1 MKFSENWLREFVP
14 IKADRDELCQRLTM
28 AGLEVEGVEPLGA
41 ALDGVVVAEIVDC
54 EPHPNADKL
63 RVCRVALGTGEPLQ
77 IVCGAPNAR
86 AGLKAPLAMIGA
98 ILPNGIQI
106 NKAALRGVESQGM
119 LCSAKE
125 LGIDADASGL
135 MELPDDAPV
144 GLQLAE
150 YLHLPDVGIEIKL
163 TPNRPDCLSVQGLA
177 RDAAA
182 IFGVT
187 AALPVI
193 APIAVATS
201 NERKVELRAGGDC
214 PRYCGRLIEG
224 IDASAPTPLWMA
236 ERLRRSGSRPISLLV
251 DVTNYVMLELGQ
263 PLHAFDAATLTGAIS
278 VRRARAGETLK
289 LLDENEVTLDNEF
302 LVITDA
308 ADSDKDRAVALAGI
322 MGGYDTRVSD
332 ITRDVFLEA
341 AHFAPGAISGRA
353 RKLGMH
359 TDASHRFERGV
370 DPELPRRAIERATQL
385 IAEFGGGTPGPITE
399 AALPQFLPKPAAVT
413 LRRARLRRVLGID
426 VADAEVLRILRALDM
441 QVESTPDGWRATP
454 PSRRF
459 DIAIE
464 EDLIEEVARV
474 HGYDA
479 IPTRMPAGEIRVA
492 APSETRVDE
501 IDLRRQLAAR
511 DYREAIT
518 YAFVDA
524 AELKRWQLDSD
535 SLALA
540 NPLAADLGTMRTSLL
555 PGLVNALLANRRRQH
570 ERVRLFEI
578 GRVFKLK
585 SPARD
590 DRAPAEENAS
600 KMCADG
606 PIETNRIA
614 GVACGDAAE
623 LQWATGKR
631 ALDFYDVK
639 GDIESLFAVTG
650 AGSEFRSGPAHAAWL
665 HPGRSASI
673 VRGNAIIGS
682 YGALHPRLLKA
693 LDIDS
698 DIYVFECDLESL
710 AARVVPRTIAITRF
724 PSVRRDLSF
733 ELPESVT
740 YDTVEASV
748 RAAVGPT
755 LREIFVFDRYA
766 GKNLGAGVK
775 SLAIGLIL
783 QDDYRTLT
791 DADADACVRLAVAA
805 IERDCQA
812 RLRG

>member
-28 AGLEVEGVEPLGA
+28 AGLEVEGVEPIGA
-41 ALDGVVVAEIVDC
+41 ALEGVVVAQIVGC
-54 EPHPNADKL
+54 EAHPNADKL
-63 RVCRVALGTGEPLQ
+63 RVCQVSVGAGESVQ

-86 AGLKAPLAMIGA
+86 AGLKAPLATIGA
-98 ILPNGIQI
+98 VLSSGIQI
-106 NKAALRGVESQGM
+106 KKAALRGVESQGM

-144 GLQLAE
+144 GLKLAE
-150 YLHLPDVGIEIKL
+150 YLHLPDAAIEIKL
-163 TPNRPDCLSVQGLA
+163 TPNRPDCLSMHGLA
-177 RDAAA
+177 LDAGA
-182 IFGVT
+182 IFGVA
-187 AALPVI
+187 AALPAI
-193 APIAVATS
+193 APIAAATT
-201 NERKVELRAGGDC
+201 NERKVELNAGADC

-251 DVTNYVMLELGQ
+251 DVTNYVLLELGQ
-263 PLHAFDAATLTGAIS
+263 PLHAFDATKLSGAIG

-289 LLDENEVTLDNEF
+289 LLDENEVRLDSEF
-302 LVITDA
+302 LVISDA
-308 ADSDKDRAVALAGI
+308 ADFDKDRAVALAGI
-322 MGGYDTRVSD
+322 MGGYDTRVTET
-332 ITRDVFLEA
+332 TRDVFLEA
-341 AHFAPGAISGRA
+341 AHFAPTAISGRA
-353 RKLGMH
+353 RRLGMH

-370 DPELPRRAIERATQL
+370 DPELPRLAIERATQL
-385 IAEFGGGTPGPITE
+385 IAEFGGGKPGPITE
-399 AALPQFLPKPAAVT
+399 ATLPQFLSPPTAVA
-413 LRRARLRRVLGID
+413 LRRTRLRRVLGIE
-426 VADAEVLRILRALDM
+426 VADTEVVRILRALDM

-474 HGYDA
+474 HGYES

-492 APSETRVDE
+492 APSETRVIE

-518 YAFVDA
+518 YAFLDA
-524 AELKRWQLDSD
+524 AELKRWQLDGD
-535 SLALA
+535 ALALA

-570 ERVRLFEI
+570 ERVRLFEV
-578 GRVFKLK
+578 GRVF
-585 SPARD
+585 RQG
-590 DRAPAEENAS
+590 
-600 KMCADG
+600 ADG
-606 PIETNRIA
+606 PVETTRIA
-614 GVACGDAAE
+614 GVACGNAAE
-623 LQWATGKR
+623 LQWATDKR

-639 GDIESLFAVTG
+639 GDIESLFALTG
-650 AGSEFRSGPAHAAWL
+650 ANSEFRSGPANATWL
-665 HPGRSASI
+665 HPGRSAGI
-673 VRGNAIIGS
+673 VRGDVAIGS

-698 DIYVFECDLESL
+698 DIYAFEFDLEPL
-710 AARVVPRTIAITRF
+710 AARAVPRATAIARF

-805 IERDCQA
+805 LERDCQA